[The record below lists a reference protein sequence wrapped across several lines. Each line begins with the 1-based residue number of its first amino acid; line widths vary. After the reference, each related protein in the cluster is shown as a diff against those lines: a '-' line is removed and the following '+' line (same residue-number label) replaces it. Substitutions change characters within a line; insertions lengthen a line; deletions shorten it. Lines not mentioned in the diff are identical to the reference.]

1 MLSWCL
7 IILKK
12 LGKEDKMC
20 VIVIETLMNK
30 EYSSK
35 NKFTKSKRAVL
46 SASMTLEAAFIIP
59 LFIFFVVIFVHILN
73 LISFQN
79 RLNEALYNSSRTL
92 SKLEYTMEGS
102 ANTASAMTLLY
113 SGLDRTIVENAGVAG
128 GVLGITA
135 LQSEFD
141 EDMINFTVDYYV
153 QMPFDFLNI
162 LGFHCRQRVSVR
174 KWIGN
179 KDKGEGDGYGGYQES
194 RMVYIAET
202 GTVYHTD
209 RNCTHLRLSIRP
221 VSKEA
226 IAGIRNDG
234 GGKYYPCDICGGSGD
249 MVYITDSGDRYHS
262 NINCSGLK
270 RAVYTIPYEMVSDRP
285 ACSRCGG

>member
-1 MLSWCL
+1 MPSWYL
-7 IILKK
+7 INLKK
-12 LGKEDKMC
+12 LRKEDKMC

-30 EYSSK
+30 KYSSK
-35 NKFTKSKRAVL
+35 KKFTKSKRAVL

-59 LFIFFVVIFVHILN
+59 LFVFFVVIIIHILN
-73 LISFQN
+73 LINFQN

-102 ANTASAMTLLY
+102 VNMASAMTLLC
-113 SGLDRTIVENAGVAG
+113 SELDREIVEKAGVAG

-135 LQSEFD
+135 LQSVFD

-153 QMPFDFLNI
+153 QMPFDFLKI
-162 LGFHCRQRVSVR
+162 MGFHCRQKVSVR
-174 KWIGN
+174 KWVGN
-179 KDKGEGDGYGGYQES
+179 EDKGEGGSFTGYQEN
-194 RMVYIAET
+194 RMVYIAQT
-202 GTVYHTD
+202 GTVYHKD
-209 RNCTHLRLSIRP
+209 RNCTYLRLSIRP
-221 VSKEA
+221 VSKNSVA
-226 IAGIRNDG
+226 DMRNDG
-234 GGKYYPCDICGGSGD
+234 GGKYYPCDICGGAGD
-249 MVYITDSGDRYHS
+249 MVYITDSGDKYHS